1 MASSRGS
8 APRSGHRETAK
19 WAVGL
24 ALVITLTAALFSL
37 QLYQMS
43 GEASAKAA
51 LSRIIDALA
60 EGDASIARQHEALTA
75 SAEQSGPDD
84 PVTLDDY
91 PVSVTFTRTEVI
103 ESTPEQ
109 LAAIARARAI
119 DRVYAD
125 GAGVLRDSEATA
137 GPGRFSAA
145 GAVDAFLGLL
155 TEDTHTV
162 TAWLTFALVA
172 LGAGLALALASL
184 SRGYGRIGAP
194 GVALAAAAAV
204 LLAAGAACWTYASAS
219 DGSGTE
225 YVQRE
230 LLAIGKDLA
239 GLPLRNGAAL
249 AALGFALA
257 GCGAVGGWLDAA
269 VRERERGIS

>member
-8 APRSGHRETAK
+8 SPRSGQRETAK

-43 GEASAKAA
+43 GEASAKTA
-51 LSRIIDALA
+51 LGRIVDALA
-60 EGDASIARQHEALTA
+60 EGDASIARQHEALMA

-84 PVTLDDY
+84 SITLDDY
-91 PVSVTFTRTEVI
+91 PVPVTFTRTEVI
-103 ESTPEQ
+103 DSTLEQ
-109 LAAIARARAI
+109 LAVIARARAT

-125 GAGVLRDSEATA
+125 GADVFRDGEATG
-137 GPGRFSAA
+137 GPVRFSAA

-155 TEDTHTV
+155 TEDTHTI

-172 LGAGLALALASL
+172 LSAGLELALASF

-194 GVALAAAAAV
+194 GVALTAAAAV
-204 LLAAGAACWTYASAS
+204 LLIAGAASWIYASAS
-219 DGSGTE
+219 GGGGTE

-230 LLAIGKDLA
+230 LLAVGKDLA

-249 AALGFALA
+249 AALGLALA
-257 GCGAVGGWLDAA
+257 ACGAVGGMLDAA
-269 VRERERGIS
+269 FQERERGVS